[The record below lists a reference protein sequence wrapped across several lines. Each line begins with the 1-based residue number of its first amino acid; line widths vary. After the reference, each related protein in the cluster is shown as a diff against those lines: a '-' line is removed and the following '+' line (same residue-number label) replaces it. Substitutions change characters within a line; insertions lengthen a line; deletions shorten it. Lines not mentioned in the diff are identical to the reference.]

1 MTYPSTNYE
10 HHPQD
15 NQQLPKYDI
24 QKLAINL
31 GALTVLGGV
40 VAFAVIFLV
49 SATINA
55 FSNQP
60 VPELSESLFLVVCS
74 ALIGLCFGLIYLPI
88 DGTGNEGLYKVAVGA
103 LTAVVS
109 VVYVL
114 YGGLLGGDWSTLK
127 ILAVF
132 LCAAAIAIMAPA
144 RIAPAVN
151 YA

>member
-1 MTYPSTNYE
+1 M
-10 HHPQD
+10 
-15 NQQLPKYDI
+15 
-24 QKLAINL
+24 
-31 GALTVLGGV
+31 
-40 VAFAVIFLV
+40 
-49 SATINA
+49 
-55 FSNQP
+55 
-60 VPELSESLFLVVCS
+60 PELSESLFLVVCS

-114 YGGLLGGDWSTLK
+114 YGGLLGSDWSTLK

-132 LCAAAIAIMAPA
+132 LCAAAIAIMAPT